1 MCDVYSMVDGAE
13 GDEEERSGGSG
24 GNWSRRLLQTAGT
37 MQLIQNTLAQDD
49 NVRYWALLS

>member
-1 MCDVYSMVDGAE
+1 MCDVYSMVDGAD

-37 MQLIQNTLAQDD
+37 MQ
-49 NVRYWALLS
+49 RYKIHLHKMTMSDIGHC